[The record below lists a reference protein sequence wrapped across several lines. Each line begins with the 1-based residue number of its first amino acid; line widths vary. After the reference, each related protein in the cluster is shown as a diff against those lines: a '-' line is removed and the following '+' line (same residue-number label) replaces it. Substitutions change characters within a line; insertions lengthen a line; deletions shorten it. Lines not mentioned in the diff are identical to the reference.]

1 MGYLEDG
8 RDMIVSVQH
17 TFLLGNF
24 QCVLWCDVLP
34 AAKLVNSGVND
45 NIVDSLLP
53 GGVPH

>member
-34 AAKLVNSGVND
+34 AAKLVNGGVND
-45 NIVDSLLP
+45 NIVDGLLP